1 MRKMWIKKDSIYR
14 KPFYKT
20 QKLRI
25 AFCIVILVSFLYICY
40 QIFYMS
46 QLESDSSDRRVKS
59 PSQEMQGAKGW
70 QPSRD
75 VERTVIRGIRSVDS
89 HFYLPSERG
98 TFRCIS
104 SGQEIS
110 FGKVNDDYCDCVSDG
125 SDEPSTNA
133 CSRGIFYCET
143 PQVHVSGKTYN
154 RVIPSSR
161 INDGVCDC
169 CDGSDEWLPT
179 RRRQPCPTTCS

>member
-1 MRKMWIKKDSIYR
+1 MRKMWVKKDSIYKR
-14 KPFYKT
+14 PFYK
-20 QKLRI
+20 QKLRLTFFVVI
-25 AFCIVILVSFLYICY
+25 AASFYYICY

-46 QLESDSSDRRVKS
+46 QLQDSGDKVAIH
-59 PSQEMQGAKGW
+59 PSQESQGIEGW
-70 QPSRD
+70 HPNRD
-75 VERTVIRGIRSVDS
+75 VEKTVIRGIRSVDS
-89 HFYLPSERG
+89 HYYLPSERG

-110 FGKVNDDYCDCVSDG
+110 FAKVNDDFCDCETDG

-133 CSRGIFYCET
+133 CTRGIFYCET
-143 PQVHVSGKTYN
+143 PQVHVSGKAYN
-154 RVIPSSR
+154 HVIPSSR

-179 RRRQPCPTTCS
+179 QRRFPCRITCS